1 MNDKGESSMR
11 IDMQETAQLLE
22 KSDNILLL
30 CHSHPDGDTLG
41 SATALAHALSAM
53 GKKVRVECSDP
64 IPDDFSF
71 MFKGLENAE
80 FEPELIAA
88 IDVADIK
95 LLGKESEGKYQ
106 GRIDLC
112 IDHHGS
118 NVLYADKV
126 YLEPDSAST
135 AEIMYLLLKTMNAEI
150 TPVMA
155 SCLFTGAS
163 TDTGCFRFSNTSVR
177 TFEIAAELAKLG
189 ADTYN
194 IIQVFFE
201 TKTKTYAALE
211 RLALDSMRFYFSD
224 KCAVICVTQ
233 DMYAKS
239 GSSESEVD
247 RLSNLPRQVEGVLV
261 GATVRELKDGNF
273 KASVRTHGDIDASA
287 ICKRLGG
294 GGHMGAAGC
303 TLYGTKQ
310 QAINSLLKEVQAEL
324 DAYTIN

>member
-1 MNDKGESSMR
+1 MR
-11 IDMQETAQLLE
+11 IDLQETAKLLE
-22 KSDNILLL
+22 KSNNILLL

-41 SATALAHALSAM
+41 SACALARALKEK
-53 GKKVRVECSDP
+53 GKTVRVECSDP
-64 IPDDFSF
+64 IPKDFSF
-71 MFKGLENAE
+71 MFEGLEFGD
-80 FEPELIAA
+80 FEPQLIVAV
-88 IDVADIK
+88 DVADIK

-106 GRIDLC
+106 GKIDLC

-126 YLEPDSAST
+126 YLEPDSASA
-135 AEIMYLLLKTMNAEI
+135 AEMIYLLLCAMNVQI

-155 SCLFTGAS
+155 SCLFTGVS
-163 TDTGCFRFSNTSVR
+163 TDTGCFRFSNTTVR
-177 TFEIAAELAKLG
+177 TFEIAAELARLG

-224 KCAVICVTQ
+224 RCAVICITQ

-239 GSSESEVD
+239 GSSESETD
-247 RLSNLPRQVEGVLV
+247 RLANLPRQVEGVLV
-261 GATVRELKDGNF
+261 GVTMRELKDGSF
-273 KASVRTHGDIDASA
+273 KASVRTHGDINASA

-294 GGHMGAAGC
+294 GGHIGAAGC

-324 DAYTIN
+324 DAFTID

>member
-1 MNDKGESSMR
+1 MR
-11 IDMQETAQLLE
+11 IDMHETAQLLE
-22 KSDNILLL
+22 KSNNILLL

-41 SATALAHALSAM
+41 SATALAHALSAV

-64 IPDDFSF
+64 IPNDFSF
-71 MFKGLENAE
+71 MFEGLENAE
-80 FEPELIAA
+80 FEPELIVAV
-88 IDVADIK
+88 DVADIK
-95 LLGKESEGKYQ
+95 LLGRESEGKYQ

-118 NVLYADKV
+118 NMLYAEKV

-135 AEIMYLLLKTMNAEI
+135 AEMVYLLLKSMNARI

-163 TDTGCFRFSNTSVR
+163 TDTGCFRFSNTTVR

-247 RLSNLPRQVEGVLV
+247 RLSNLTRQVEGVLV

-324 DAYTIN
+324 DAFVID

>member
-1 MNDKGESSMR
+1 MNDKESRSMR
-11 IDMQETAQLLE
+11 IDMRETAQLLE

-71 MFKGLENAE
+71 MFEGLENAE

-95 LLGKESEGKYQ
+95 LLGRESEGKYQ
-106 GRIDLC
+106 GKIDLC

-135 AEIMYLLLKTMNAEI
+135 AEIMYLLLKMMNAGI

-163 TDTGCFRFSNTSVR
+163 TDTGCFRFSNTTVR

-247 RLSNLPRQVEGVLV
+247 RLSNLTRQVEGVLV

-310 QAINSLLKEVQAEL
+310 QAINSLLKEIQAEI
-324 DAYTIN
+324 DAYTID

>member
-1 MNDKGESSMR
+1 MR
-11 IDMQETAQLLE
+11 IDMHETAQLLE
-22 KSDNILLL
+22 KSNNILLL

-41 SATALAHALSAM
+41 SATALAHALSAV

-64 IPDDFSF
+64 IPNDFSF
-71 MFKGLENAE
+71 MFEGLENAE
-80 FEPELIAA
+80 FEPELIVAV
-88 IDVADIK
+88 DVADIK
-95 LLGKESEGKYQ
+95 LLGRESEGKYQ

-118 NVLYADKV
+118 NMLYADKV
-126 YLEPDSAST
+126 FLEPDSAST
-135 AEIMYLLLKTMNAEI
+135 AEMVYLLLKFMNAQI

-163 TDTGCFRFSNTSVR
+163 TDTGCFRFSNTTVR
-177 TFEIAAELAKLG
+177 TFEVAAELAKLG

-247 RLSNLPRQVEGVLV
+247 RLSNLTRQVEGVLV

-324 DAYTIN
+324 DAFVID

>member
-1 MNDKGESSMR
+1 MR
-11 IDMQETAQLLE
+11 IDLHETAKILLE
-22 KSDNILLL
+22 SNNILLL

-41 SATALAHALSAM
+41 SACALAHALSAT
-53 GKKVRVECSDP
+53 GKNIRVECSDP
-64 IPDDFSF
+64 IPQDFSF
-71 MFKGLENAE
+71 MFEGLDCGK

-95 LLGKESEGKYQ
+95 LLGKESESKYDGK
-106 GRIDLC
+106 IELC

-118 NVLYADKV
+118 NMLYANKV
-126 YLEPDSAST
+126 CLEADSAST
-135 AEIMYLLLKTMNAEI
+135 AEMIYLLLNIMELEI
-150 TPVMA
+150 TPVIA
-155 SCLFTGAS
+155 SCLFTGVT
-163 TDTGCFRFSNTSVR
+163 TDTGCFRFSNTRVR

-224 KCAVICVTQ
+224 RCAVICVTQ

-261 GATVRELKDGNF
+261 GVTMRELKDGNF

-303 TLYGTKQ
+303 TLYGTRQ
-310 QAINSLLKEVQAEL
+310 QAVNSLLKEIQAEI
-324 DAYTIN
+324 DAFTIV